1 MGLFRKRL
9 DPEELVR
16 LKAELNSIKQRLQQQ
31 DSSTTDLAARLG
43 SINTTHT
50 QLSEQLGSVE
60 ELSAYV
66 GKLAERPDPG
76 AVAER
81 VDALATQVA
90 ELDARVTAVST
101 ELANQLRELGND
113 IDGLAS
119 RPPGDGPDPETI
131 TQLRDGQTRLA
142 NEQAR
147 YQIAFRE
154 DLARLAEQLRRART

>member
-16 LKAELNSIKQRLQQQ
+16 LKAELNSLKQRLQQQ

-43 SINTTHT
+43 SINAANAHLT
-50 QLSEQLGSVE
+50 EQVSSVG
-60 ELSAYV
+60 ELSDHVA
-66 GKLAERPDPG
+66 KLAERPDPG

-119 RPPGDGPDPETI
+119 RPPGDGPDPEAVTE
-131 TQLRDGQTRLA
+131 LRDGQTRLA